1 MAHPIGESSNLLLTA
16 LEKFEA
22 ELVEDSQLFEPLPTP
37 QSICSTILLRAE
49 APTRDR
55 SGFKYSK
62 LTY

>member
-55 SGFKYSK
+55 
-62 LTY
+62 